1 MMFGFKLLKIF
12 SFSIITQNRKIITIA
27 LFVVGSIIILNDI
40 MVMAFDNDY
49 RQNISTLLKPIFL
62 VLYRYII

>member
-1 MMFGFKLLKIF
+1 MFGFKLLKIF